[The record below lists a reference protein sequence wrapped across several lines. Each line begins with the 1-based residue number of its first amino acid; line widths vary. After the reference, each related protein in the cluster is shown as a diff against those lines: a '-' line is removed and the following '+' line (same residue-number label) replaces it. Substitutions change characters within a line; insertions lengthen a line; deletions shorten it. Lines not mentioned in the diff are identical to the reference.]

1 MNSLFGIIGVV
12 AFFAGA
18 YFLIKLILALVRGQ
32 PKGVWAKKIIA
43 TIVIFIVAAIGDSAT
58 REKPSPEKIVAQ
70 ETHQTAEQ
78 QLAEKEKRAEE
89 KAAKEAEAKRLAEEK
104 AAKEAEEKRL
114 AEERAAQEKAEAQ
127 RLAEEKKAQEAE
139 DKRLTEEKK
148 AQEKLAAL
156 EKAGKIQYQDLGN
169 GTYNVILT
177 ERATFK
183 KYLGGEDSV
192 NKLANYA
199 LQDEH
204 ERNILSTANQCM
216 QLVQTVK
223 DAGIKVNNF
232 TVNLT
237 GQVEDMAGYKSVDN
251 VVICEISGSK
261 HFKKDDPYSFYNNT
275 DRFWMINGL

>member
-1 MNSLFGIIGVV
+1 MSFLFGAVGVV

-18 YFLIKLILALVRGQ
+18 YFLVRLILALVRGQ
-32 PKGVWAKKIIA
+32 PKGIWAKKIVA
-43 TIVIFIVAAIGDSAT
+43 MMVVFIVAAIGDSAT
-58 REKPSPEKIVAQ
+58 REKPSPEKTTTQ
-70 ETHQTAEQ
+70 ETTQTPEQ

-89 KAAKEAEAKRLAEEK
+89 KAAREAEEKRLAEEK

-114 AEERAAQEKAEAQ
+114 AEEKKAQEEAEAQ

-139 DKRLTEEKK
+139 DKRLAEEKK

-177 ERATFK
+177 ERATFE
-183 KYLGGEDSV
+183 KYLGGKDSM

-216 QLVQTVK
+216 KLVQTVK
-223 DAGIKVNNF
+223 DTGLKVNNF

-237 GQVEDMAGYKSVDN
+237 GQVEDMEGYKSIDN
-251 VVICEISGSK
+251 VVICEIGGSK
-261 HFKKDDPYSFYNNT
+261 NFKKDDPYSFYNSS

>member
-32 PKGVWAKKIIA
+32 PKGVWAKKILA

-58 REKPSPEKIVAQ
+58 REKPSPEKVATQ
-70 ETHQTAEQ
+70 ETHQTTEQ

-89 KAAKEAEAKRLAEEK
+89 KAAKEAEEKRLAEEK
-104 AAKEAEEKRL
+104 
-114 AEERAAQEKAEAQ
+114 AAQEKAEAQ

-139 DKRLTEEKK
+139 DKRLAEEKA

-237 GQVEDMAGYKSVDN
+237 GQVEDMEGYKSVDN

-261 HFKKDDPYSFYNNT
+261 YFKKDDPYSFYNNA

>member
-1 MNSLFGIIGVV
+1 MNGLFGIIGVV

-32 PKGVWAKKIIA
+32 PKGVWAKKILT
-43 TIVIFIVAAIGDSAT
+43 TIVVFIVAAIGDSAT
-58 REKPSPEKIVAQ
+58 RERPSPEKVATQ
-70 ETHQTAEQ
+70 ETHQTTEQ

-104 AAKEAEEKRL
+104 AAKAAEEKRL
-114 AEERAAQEKAEAQ
+114 AEEKAAQEKAEAQ
-127 RLAEEKKAQEAE
+127 RLAEEKKAKEAE
-139 DKRLTEEKK
+139 DKRLAEEKA

-237 GQVEDMAGYKSVDN
+237 GQVEDMEGYKSVDN
-251 VVICEISGSK
+251 VVICEIGGSK
-261 HFKKDDPYSFYNNT
+261 YFKKDDPYSFYNNA